1 MTSIRKAKKALKRK
15 IRSIDAAIIELAKH
29 DGLEWAMWDLFLY
42 SGYLQRQ
49 IKSLG
54 KIKQDPWTG
63 EGLKPISFS
72 ELEQKNILHLIKG
85 IR

>member
-1 MTSIRKAKKALKRK
+1 MTSIRKAKKALKREM
-15 IRSIDAAIIELAKH
+15 RRLDAAIIELSKH
-29 DGLEWAMWDLFLY
+29 EGTASAMWDLFLY

-63 EGLKPISFS
+63 EGRKPISFS

>member
-1 MTSIRKAKKALKRK
+1 MTSIRKTKKALKRK
-15 IRSIDAAIIELAKH
+15 IRRINAAIIELSKH
-29 DGLEWAMWDLFLY
+29 DGLESAMWDLFLY

-54 KIKQDPWTG
+54 KIKQEPWTC
-63 EGLKPISFS
+63 EGRKPISFS